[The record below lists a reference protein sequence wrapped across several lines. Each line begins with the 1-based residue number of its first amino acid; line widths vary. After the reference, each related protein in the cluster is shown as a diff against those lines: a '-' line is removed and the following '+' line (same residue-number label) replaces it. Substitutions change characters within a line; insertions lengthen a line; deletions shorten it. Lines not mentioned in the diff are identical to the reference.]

1 MRYIFEINI
10 VLDLEDLKMS
20 KRLSVSYRKSLP
32 RNQMNSAENLAHREN
47 SLNRFVDIQKQ
58 MLLVQ
63 QNMQQNVLGLQKQM
77 LDLQADFIKPLLETT
92 DLEVDESM
100 EQPSEEVKA
109 STSKPENVEIQSTR
123 NTKALVTSIKP
134 AEKIQDLGKKVVNKP
149 KPVTQVVSSKPKE
162 APNPNQRVCNFEQ
175 K

>member
-1 MRYIFEINI
+1 
-10 VLDLEDLKMS
+10 MS

-92 DLEVDESM
+92 DSDVDESI
-100 EQPSEEVKA
+100 EQPSEEVKE
-109 STSKPENVEIQSTR
+109 STSKPENAEIRPVRSTKNLR
-123 NTKALVTSIKP
+123 RATSLRPERVFSTVPRAQKRSSFIKARSTISNVASLIAKSIPKV
-134 AEKIQDLGKKVVNKP
+134 ISDLL
-149 KPVTQVVSSKPKE
+149 
-162 APNPNQRVCNFEQ
+162 
-175 K
+175 